1 MAELATHQWIRAD
14 RPEERRAALVAEP
27 CGTVLAVLDAHRR
40 LRGPYT
46 AAGAL
51 LRLIV
56 PEALTRCPELV
67 HRHDIEIL
75 SVAPELRSVV
85 PATRETLTSLAV
97 PAERTRFYSRL
108 RTARLANGLTEFLH
122 GYLRQLGGGPRCL
135 LVDNLHH
142 ADPTDRE
149 LFAVLLRR
157 ADPAVLC
164 LHLATAADLPADPP
178 GPVPFRLGDALA
190 RYAAVRTAP
199 AAAVRTAPAAAR
211 TAPAAV
217 PQPRAGDDDD
227 EELARRYVWSDGVT
241 DGAGMLAAYQRLDP
255 ARRAALH
262 DARGDELVQVAE
274 ASLRIG
280 AIPYHREHGS
290 EPAVAGVASLY
301 EALFICLDNGFYHAT
316 VELGRRGLAL
326 VDPVTQPIPWWAFTT
341 KMTTSL
347 SALGRGEEAIELYDE
362 ARARTTDPTQ
372 QRQAAYAT
380 AMLYT
385 RHLSADRHNQRLARA
400 WSNIAIALTEAIADP
415 RERAFQSAFQRNGL
429 ALVATHDGSPDEALR
444 LVEDGIDRLDR
455 ELDDGQHAL
464 HRSVLRHN
472 RSMLHLGAGRYEAAL
487 ADLDAVI
494 EADPNYAEYRF
505 DRGNLLR
512 RMGRP
517 LEALADYE
525 TALTLSPPFPEVYYN
540 RGDTRLELGDADGA
554 AADFGYVLELDPDY
568 VDAYLN
574 RAGLRLAA
582 GDLTGAAEDTAAGLR
597 IAPGNAHLLCV
608 RGQLELSDGDPAAAE
623 RTLSAALAAAPE
635 LAAGWAARATARY
648 ELGDVPAALADLDRA
663 LSLRD
668 DPEMRF
674 NRAVLLAEAG
684 RHAEAVDD
692 LTAAGES
699 SDDVQIRWERAR
711 SLLALGDTIAADD
724 DLRACAAADPELAD
738 QARHL
743 RPQLLQ
749 R

>member
-1 MAELATHQWIRAD
+1 MAAPATHHWIRAD
-14 RPEERRAALVAEP
+14 RAAERRAGLTAEP
-27 CGTVLAVLDAHRR
+27 CGAVLATLDAHRR

-46 AAGAL
+46 AAGTL

-56 PEALTRCPELV
+56 PDALNRCPDLV

-75 SVAPELRSVV
+75 SVAPELRAVV
-85 PATRETLTSLAV
+85 PAGRETLTSLAV

-122 GYLRQLGGGPRCL
+122 GYLRKLGGGPRCL
-135 LVDNLHH
+135 LVDNLHQ

-157 ADPAVLC
+157 ADPAVLR
-164 LHLATAADLPADPP
+164 LHLATAADPPADPP
-178 GPVPFRLGDALA
+178 GPVPFPLAPALA
-190 RYAAVRTAP
+190 RYAAVRP
-199 AAAVRTAPAAAR
+199 PV
-211 TAPAAV
+211 AV
-217 PQPRAGDDDD
+217 PEPPAGDDEEAAPGD
-227 EELARRYVWSDGVT
+227 EELARRYVWCDGVA
-241 DGAGMLAAYQRLDP
+241 DEPGMTAAYQRLDP

-262 DARGDELVQVAE
+262 DARAGELAATGE
-274 ASLRIG
+274 ESLRLG

-290 EPAVAGVASLY
+290 EPAAAGVAALCD
-301 EALFICLDNGFYHAT
+301 ALFVCLDNGFYHAT

-326 VDPVTQPIPWWAFTT
+326 VDPATQPVPWWAFTT

-362 ARARTTDPTQ
+362 ARARTTDPVQ

-400 WSNIAIALTEAIADP
+400 WSNIAIALTEAVADP
-415 RERAFQSAFQRNGL
+415 KERAFQAAFQRNGL
-429 ALVATHDGSPDEALR
+429 ALVATHDGHPDEALR
-444 LVEDGIDRLDR
+444 LVEDGIARLDR
-455 ELDDGQHAL
+455 ELGPGRHAL

-472 RSMLHLGAGRYEAAL
+472 RSMLHLAAGRYEAAL

-494 EADPNYAEYRF
+494 QADPNYAEYRF

-512 RMGRP
+512 RMNRP
-517 LEALADYE
+517 HEALAAYE
-525 TALTLSPPFPEVYYN
+525 AALALSPPFPEVYYN
-540 RGDTRLELGDADGA
+540 RGDSRLELGDTEGA

-582 GDLTGAAEDTAAGLR
+582 GDLTGAAQDAADGLR
-597 IAPGNAHLLCV
+597 LAPGNAHLLCV
-608 RGQLELSDGDPAAAE
+608 RGQLELADGDPAAAE
-623 RTLSAALAAAPE
+623 RTVAAALAAAPE

-648 ELGDVPAALADLDRA
+648 ELGDVPAALADLDHA
-663 LSLRD
+663 LSLHD
-668 DPEMRF
+668 DPGVRF

-684 RHAEAVDD
+684 RHAEAVAD
-692 LTAAGES
+692 LTVAGES
-699 SDDVQIRWERAR
+699 GDDVQIRWERAR
-711 SLLALGDTIAADD
+711 SLLALGDPAADD
-724 DLRACAAADPELAD
+724 DLLACAAADADLAE
-738 QARHL
+738 QVRRL
-743 RPQLLQ
+743 RPRLLAA
-749 R
+749 

>member
-1 MAELATHQWIRAD
+1 MAELANHHWIRAD
-14 RPEERRAALVAEP
+14 RPDERRAVLVAEP
-27 CGTVLAVLDAHRR
+27 CAPVLAVLDAHRR

-46 AAGAL
+46 AAGTL

-56 PEALTRCPELV
+56 PEALTRWPDLV
-67 HRHDIEIL
+67 HRHAIEIL

-164 LHLATAADLPADPP
+164 LHLATAAVPPADPP
-178 GPVPFRLGDALA
+178 GPVPFPLGEALT
-190 RYAAVRTAP
+190 RYAAVRT
-199 AAAVRTAPAAAR
+199 T
-211 TAPAAV
+211 PAAV
-217 PQPRAGDDDD
+217 PQPRAGDD
-227 EELARRYVWSDGVT
+227 EELARQYVWSDGVT
-241 DGAGMLAAYQRLDP
+241 DDAGMLAAYQRLDP

-274 ASLRIG
+274 ASLRLG

-290 EPAVAGVASLY
+290 EPAAAGVASLC

-326 VDPVTQPIPWWAFTT
+326 LDPAAQPIPWWAFTT

-385 RHLSADRHNQRLARA
+385 RHLGADRHNQRLARA

-429 ALVATHDGSPDEALR
+429 ALVATHDGAPDEALR

-487 ADLDAVI
+487 ADLNAVI

-517 LEALADYE
+517 YEALADYE

-554 AADFGYVLELDPDY
+554 AADFSYVLELDPDY

-597 IAPGNAHLLCV
+597 IAPGNVHLLCV

-663 LSLRD
+663 LSLLD

-692 LTAAGES
+692 LTAAGGS
-699 SDDVQIRWERAR
+699 SDDPQIRWERAR
-711 SLLALGDTIAADD
+711 SLLALGDTRAADD

-738 QARHL
+738 QVRRL
-743 RPQLLQ
+743 RPQLLEPLSAAT
-749 R
+749 